1 MENVKIIKYVD
12 KQQQT
17 KRTMSKLSTD
27 LCTYPQIFHIQM
39 ASPIWKCHSLIF
51 LLHICKKN

>member
-17 KRTMSKLSTD
+17 KRTMSKLSTA
-27 LCTYPQIFHIQM
+27 LCTYPQFFSYTNGISNLEM
-39 ASPIWKCHSLIF
+39 P
-51 LLHICKKN
+51 